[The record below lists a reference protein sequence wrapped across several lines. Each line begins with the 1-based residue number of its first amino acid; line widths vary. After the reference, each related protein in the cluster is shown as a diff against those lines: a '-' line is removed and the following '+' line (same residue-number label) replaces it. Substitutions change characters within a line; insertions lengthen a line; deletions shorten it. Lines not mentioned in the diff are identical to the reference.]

1 MQVAPA
7 QEPGQAKTA
16 ARTARTGPWLAAT
29 AGVVAIAAVAVVTP
43 PDSLKLGTI
52 LESSSIGMRKP
63 DAVLAF
69 SSPLKLHQHFQTIG
83 YDLDAVRRS
92 GSPVPRIFLARVPD
106 GLAAVKQSSQRKDV
120 FLKVMLPLILEAN
133 ERVQRKRAHLLM
145 FDAKLAAGQSLSA
158 RQQQRLEAI
167 AAEYRA
173 DPDRIDILLR
183 RVDAVPPS
191 LALAQAAIE
200 SGWGTS
206 RFVREGN
213 AVFGQWT
220 WGNDAGIVPL
230 GREDGKTHKI
240 KSFAQLKD
248 SVRSYVHNLN
258 THKAYRGFRETRL
271 IMRQEGDRLSGLG
284 LVPTMGSYSEIRGKY
299 MSLLRNIITT
309 NELQLLDGARLRDGP
324 GARRGTD
331 A

>member
-1 MQVAPA
+1 MRVAPA
-7 QEPGQAKTA
+7 QEPAQEETA
-16 ARTARTGPWLAAT
+16 ALTARGGPWTAAA
-29 AGVVAIAAVAVVTP
+29 AGVVAIAAVAAVAP
-43 PDSLKLGTI
+43 ASGLKLGTI

-63 DAVLAF
+63 DTVLAF
-69 SSPLKLHQHFQTIG
+69 NSPVKLHQHFQTIG
-83 YDLDAVRRS
+83 YDLDAIRRS
-92 GSPVPRIFLARVPD
+92 ESPVPRIFLARVPD
-106 GLAAVKQSSQRKDV
+106 GLAAVKQSSQRKEV
-120 FLKVMLPLILEAN
+120 FLKVMLPLVLEAN

-145 FDAKLAAGQSLSA
+145 FDAKLAAGQPLSA
-158 RQQQRLEAI
+158 AQQRRLEAI
-167 AAEYRA
+167 ADEYGA
-173 DPDRIDILLR
+173 DPERIDILLR

-230 GREDGKTHKI
+230 GREAGKTHKI
-240 KSFAQLKD
+240 KSFARLKD

-258 THKAYRGFRETRL
+258 THKAYREFRENRL
-271 IMRQEGDRLSGLG
+271 MMRHEGDRLSGLG
-284 LVPTMGSYSEIRGKY
+284 LVPTMGSYSEIKGKY
-299 MSLLRNIITT
+299 LSLLRNIITT
-309 NELQLLDGARLRDGP
+309 NELQYLDGARLKDGS
-324 GARRGTD
+324 ASRRGSD